1 MDENDVVIQNNE
13 PVYNFIALGRLSV
26 DFKRREH
33 PYYSYTAGSMDCC
46 RCHDLRWCR
55 ALHST
60 VSWHCPLTKYRWFF
74 GRGFIL
80 KFLCVRKW
88 ILEPFGKP
96 MVCFVLLMANT
107 LRILF
112 WFGRHFELPL
122 LTQSIIMVFAMLLMQ
137 ELCVRVT
144 KRDQTAQN
152 HRFVDFDL
160 RYFWQWSQFIDYVQC
175 VAAIWLLLGYLTWL
189 FIDFSWFV
197 ETLGFL
203 AVFIEACLGTPQFL
217 RNYKNKSTVGMSVY
231 MVMMWTSG
239 DCFKTL
245 YFILNKAPT
254 QFWVCGFLQ
263 VGVDL
268 SILGQV
274 RVSTSINHKKWSFQM
289 NTPDQCGTIRY
300 PSSPSPV
307 VDQKPRPRSE
317 KCNYQTSTTT
327 FCILLYVIL
336 SLINQR
342 FQLPSSETW
351 KNDCISI
358 VIATF
363 KRRELWRVALS
374 GAVNLWA
381 RFDAY

>member
-13 PVYNFIALGRLSV
+13 PVYNFIALVTLLVQWIAAGAMIFGGV
-26 DFKRREH
+26 V
-33 PYYSYTAGSMDCC
+33 PYI
-46 RCHDLRWCR
+46 
-55 ALHST
+55 
-60 VSWHCPLTKYRWFF
+60 PQYRDIA
-74 GRGFIL
+74 RSQNTDGFS
-80 KFLCVRKW
+80 
-88 ILEPFGKP
+88 P

-274 RVSTSINHKKWSFQM
+274 WYYSIPKFTVSRS
-289 NTPDQCGTIRY
+289 
-300 PSSPSPV
+300 
-307 VDQKPRPRSE
+307 RPKAS
-317 KCNYQTSTTT
+317 
-327 FCILLYVIL
+327 
-336 SLINQR
+336 
-342 FQLPSSETW
+342 
-351 KNDCISI
+351 
-358 VIATF
+358 A
-363 KRRELWRVALS
+363 
-374 GAVNLWA
+374 
-381 RFDAY
+381 